1 MILNLPPNVI
11 RTPFMATTITM
22 GYLVFEKSDCYFDDG
37 TEAVKMNMDASRMNV
52 VHKHTDSSGD
62 YNAFYGILR

>member
-1 MILNLPPNVI
+1 
-11 RTPFMATTITM
+11 MATTITI

-37 TEAVKMNMDASRMNV
+37 TEAVKMNTDASRMN

-62 YNAFYGILR
+62 YHAFYGILR

>member
-1 MILNLPPNVI
+1 
-11 RTPFMATTITM
+11 MATTITI

-37 TEAVKMNMDASRMNV
+37 TEAVKMNTDNSRMNV